1 MCCCK
6 SFGLQH
12 LKESDLLMQKA
23 GTDRAQLHYFHLI
36 VYSLIGSDEAESA
49 AGGLLSHSCSYP
61 FSDMKWP
68 KIGTTQYSAG
78 GSFSNSLS
86 FVCGHSFCLHTTP
99 GERGR
104 WTMPQ
109 LLRAV
114 SSSLS
119 TVTVIL
125 VWQAPGAM
133 WAAAQ
138 DQAAMMGTVCD
149 GVLKRTATISAV

>member
-99 GERGR
+99 GERGDG
-104 WTMPQ
+104 Q
-109 LLRAV
+109 CH
-114 SSSLS
+114 SSSGLS
-119 TVTVIL
+119 HPPWAQ
-125 VWQAPGAM
+125 WQ
-133 WAAAQ
+133 WFW
-138 DQAAMMGTVCD
+138 CD
-149 GVLKRTATISAV
+149 KHQELCEQQLRIRQQWWVQCVMEY